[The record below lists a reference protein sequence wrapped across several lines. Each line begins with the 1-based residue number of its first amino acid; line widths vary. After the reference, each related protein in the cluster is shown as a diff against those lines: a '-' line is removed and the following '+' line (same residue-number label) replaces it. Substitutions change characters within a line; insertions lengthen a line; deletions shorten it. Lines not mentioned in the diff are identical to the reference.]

1 MIIGGSQETSPWAVQ
16 LRFSVQGS
24 SGTSGCTGE
33 QLNAEWVLTA
43 KHCVEGAYDMKVYH
57 SNDQVNPGTAV
68 SASNLYSAPNGDIAL
83 IKLDS
88 PVSLTSYPELD
99 LGYSP
104 QAGDSGVIMGYG
116 LGAWDQPTT
125 TLRSATVRVVGN
137 STDAYGGPAANLQGV
152 SGAANR
158 GDSGGPLL
166 IDGRI
171 VAVCSTG
178 DIAPGGNINAESNY
192 ALLSQSA
199 AWIQETTGIVST
211 STDYVPSV
219 DDIAA

>member
-1 MIIGGSQETSPWAVQ
+1 
-16 LRFSVQGS
+16 
-24 SGTSGCTGE
+24 
-33 QLNAEWVLTA
+33 
-43 KHCVEGAYDMKVYH
+43 MKVYH
-57 SNDQVNPGTAV
+57 SNDQLNPGTAV
-68 SASNLYSAPNGDIAL
+68 NASNLYSAPSGDIAL

-88 PVSLTSYPELD
+88 PVSLPSYPELD

-104 QAGDSGVIMGYG
+104 QAGDSGIIMGYG

-166 IDGRI
+166 INGRI

-178 DIAPGGNINAESNY
+178 DIAPGDNINAGSNY

-199 AWIQETTGIVST
+199 AWIQST
-211 STDYVPSV
+211 AGLPLATSDAEP
-219 DDIAA
+219 ALAGAQ